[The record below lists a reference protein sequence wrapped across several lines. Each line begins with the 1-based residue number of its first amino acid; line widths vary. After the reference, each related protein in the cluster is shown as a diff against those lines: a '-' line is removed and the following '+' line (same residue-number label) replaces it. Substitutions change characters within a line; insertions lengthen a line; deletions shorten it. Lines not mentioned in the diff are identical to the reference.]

1 MNNLPKGQAPVETN
15 GLTGDV
21 SKNGVYVFEPTDS
34 LNNKLGEKKF
44 LEAID
49 PSQAD
54 AFIHMGYRGATEAET
69 REYRSSANDA
79 KKEVRES
86 LSAPER
92 KAEEASD
99 KASGL
104 PEQTNAKKGDK

>member
-1 MNNLPKGQAPVETN
+1 MDNLPKGMAPVETN

-21 SKNGVYVFEPTDS
+21 SKNGVYVFEPTDAQ
-34 LNNKLGEKKF
+34 NNKLGEKKF

-54 AFIHMGYRGATEAET
+54 AFIHLGYRLSTEAESK
-69 REYRSSANDA
+69 EYREKADAA
-79 KKEVRES
+79 KKEVRET

-92 KAEEASD
+92 QAEEASRHAD
-99 KASGL
+99 SL
-104 PEQTNAKKGDK
+104 PEQTNGKKGDK